1 MGDIPLMTNGGTF
14 VINGVERVVI
24 NQLTRAEGVFFI
36 GETDPST
43 GKNLAGAKVLPK
55 SGAWLEIE
63 TSKAGV
69 ISVKID
75 RRRKIA
81 ISTLLRVFGLH
92 DDKAIKEALASVDT
106 NPDKSY
112 IDITLSK
119 DPAGSLNESYIEI
132 YRKMRPGEP
141 LVLEN
146 AKALV
151 EAYFANTRRY

>member
-36 GETDPST
+36 GETDTAT
-43 GKNLAGAKVLPK
+43 GKTLAGAKVLPK

-63 TSKAGV
+63 TSRSGV

-81 ISTLLRVFGLH
+81 ITALLRVFGLSS
-92 DDKAIKEALASVDT
+92 DKDIEEAFTSVDI
-106 NPDKSY
+106 DVQKLY
-112 IDITLSK
+112 IATTLQK
-119 DPAGSLNESYIEI
+119 DPAKSLNEAYIEI

-151 EAYFANTRRY
+151 ESLLFS